1 MPKEHSELLKQE
13 EKNQKKEFDNLFD
26 SIIYNIAGDLGLQVA
41 NLLLKHDEITDE
53 ELASI
58 LDIKVN
64 FVRKVLYKLYENN
77 LATYRRV
84 RDKETGWFIFYWKL
98 NPEKIYDL
106 IRKKQ
111 EKVLAKLTER
121 LNYEKSHMFYIC
133 KNCSLRLTFEESI
146 EYSFHCPKCGALL
159 QQEDNSYIIK
169 VLEKKIEDIKNEI
182 KTLKNKKLVA
192 QVSK

>member
-1 MPKEHSELLKQE
+1 
-13 EKNQKKEFDNLFD
+13 
-26 SIIYNIAGDLGLQVA
+26 
-41 NLLLKHDEITDE
+41 
-53 ELASI
+53 
-58 LDIKVN
+58 
-64 FVRKVLYKLYENN
+64 
-77 LATYRRV
+77 
-84 RDKETGWFIFYWKL
+84 
-98 NPEKIYDL
+98 
-106 IRKKQ
+106 
-111 EKVLAKLTER
+111 
-121 LNYEKSHMFYIC
+121 MFYIC